1 MPSAHG
7 SRHPAEAAS
16 AWIHRR
22 SCGRSIVDLCGGVL
36 VDTPDRAPVLS
47 GSSIAGSAVGPGL
60 GRGQAAAGRGSCRA
74 WWNSSLQAGFPGPVR
89 GTCSSCRC
97 FEPPRPRYPTR
108 RRALPANKYRPGG
121 IPLAGGSALL
131 HMTFPQVA
139 PGPILMVPRRGC
151 EPAQVYPDRR
161 AWRPRCRHH
170 AATPSPLMTT
180 LLTRSTMSGAP
191 DFLPMKDRQLSA
203 KLSEIAPHN
212 SGYRRTSMDKKL
224 AVNCGN
230 ELFRALRTL
239 LYTEAVTSNVISR
252 GA

>member
-1 MPSAHG
+1 
-7 SRHPAEAAS
+7 
-16 AWIHRR
+16 
-22 SCGRSIVDLCGGVL
+22 
-36 VDTPDRAPVLS
+36 
-47 GSSIAGSAVGPGL
+47 
-60 GRGQAAAGRGSCRA
+60 
-74 WWNSSLQAGFPGPVR
+74 
-89 GTCSSCRC
+89 
-97 FEPPRPRYPTR
+97 
-108 RRALPANKYRPGG
+108 
-121 IPLAGGSALL
+121 
-131 HMTFPQVA
+131 
-139 PGPILMVPRRGC
+139 
-151 EPAQVYPDRR
+151 
-161 AWRPRCRHH
+161 
-170 AATPSPLMTT
+170 MTT